1 MDTSIGFANQ
11 SDENELRDILLHYS
25 MDLAG
30 DIEDHVIIKQD
41 DKIAAGGKV
50 SLIDRDLFHL
60 EVLGVHNDQRRTGAG
75 GLLLA
80 EILRHPWQYCH
91 SSALEPGET
100 FSVSTVSRGDAVPF
114 YTKYG
119 FKECNFIDLA
129 TPYNEQCDTCP
140 DQQNCQPVPMVFVG
154 GEKT

>member
-11 SDENELRDILLHYS
+11 SEENELQEVFLYYG

-30 DIEDHVIIKQD
+30 DIEDHVIMKQN

-50 SLIDRDLFHL
+50 SLIDRNLFHL
-60 EVLGVHNDQRRTGAG
+60 EVLGVPSNQRRTGAG

-80 EILRHPWQYCH
+80 EILRQPWQYCH

-100 FSVSTVSRGDAVPF
+100 FRVSTVSRGDAVPF
-114 YTKYG
+114 YTKFG
-119 FKECNFIDLA
+119 FKECKFIDLA
-129 TPYNEQCDTCP
+129 TPFNEQCDTCP
-140 DQQNCQPVPMVFVG
+140 DQEICQPVPMVFVG